1 MMNNSSNIKLGTIEN
16 IVITPNKD
24 KESFYRKTKKIKNL
38 PDCYG
43 ILTERRN
50 HKVETDENKL
60 YGTNK
65 THKYY

>member
-1 MMNNSSNIKLGTIEN
+1 MNNSSNIKLGIIRN
-16 IVITPNKD
+16 IVITSNKD

-50 HKVETDENKL
+50 YKVKTDENKL